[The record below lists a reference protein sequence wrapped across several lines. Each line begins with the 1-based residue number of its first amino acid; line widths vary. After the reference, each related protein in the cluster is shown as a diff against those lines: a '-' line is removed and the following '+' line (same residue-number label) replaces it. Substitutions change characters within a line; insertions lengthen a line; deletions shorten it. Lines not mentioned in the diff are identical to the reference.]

1 MNIKLV
7 LVAIGTLVSILT
19 ALLAGLGV
27 ATHHMLVCSPADG
40 LCNATVAAWQGK
52 ESWLI
57 ASMAMAA
64 VGVAWLFSAKAKSQN
79 ATCKSG
85 MI

>member
-1 MNIKLV
+1 MKTKLA
-7 LVAIGTLVSILT
+7 LISIGTLVSILA
-19 ALLAGLGV
+19 ALWSGLGI

-64 VGVAWLFSAKAKSQN
+64 VGVVWLFSAKEKSQN